1 MQCIYLSAIE
11 RDISGFLSSNPQ
23 RSRKGVFVIGV
34 VNFLAKDEHTS
45 GTTLRQ
51 PFLFKLAQI
60 GGLRTMNSLP
70 LEEMRGRK
78 NANVKF

>member
-11 RDISGFLSSNPQ
+11 RDVSEWLSSNPQ

-34 VNFLAKDEHTS
+34 VNFFVKDEHAS

-60 GGLRTMNSLP
+60 KGWASGNEFLAFGG
-70 LEEMRGRK
+70 K
-78 NANVKF
+78 